1 MMRKLS
7 DSALGVV
14 SLLCI
19 LLLAACTHA
28 PKLKEL
34 VVAPSTASI
43 NVGQQ
48 QAFKVTGTYSN
59 GKSKD
64 LTTGAGVTW
73 GSSSTS
79 VATITSGGAATAVAA
94 GITNITASLGGI
106 TSSPAVLSVSGI
118 KSIAVTPAFPTIT
131 VPGTQAFTAMAII
144 INPDGSLSAP
154 QDITLTATW
163 ASSNTGVATIDS
175 TQDATNGTATA
186 VAPGLTQI
194 TASYEGVTSNIAYLT
209 VGTPPPTV
217 VQLTVAP
224 LTATIAA
231 GQTIQFAATEVLS
244 NGSTQP
250 PSGPVGWS
258 ISCTPANTA
267 TIGATTGLAVALASG
282 AGASCAVTAKETAP
296 NNLTSLPSTLNITAA
311 VARFAY
317 IVNDTG
323 GTISA
328 YAANAA
334 GGALTFLARYS
345 TQAGPQ
351 QAIVHPSG
359 NYLYV
364 IDGSNGVHVYD
375 INPVTGALQETGVT
389 AQAGTSNETDKG
401 VIDPTGSFLYIVNIY
416 DNAVYGFT
424 ISQTDGSLTATV
436 PASFSVGASPTDVLV
451 DHTGT
456 YLYVINSAGAD
467 ISGFTITPLTG
478 VLVANNAATPPYTP
492 GSLAPGPTY
501 GTIDPANA
509 YLYVPTGDNNVSSF
523 QITSNGQLS
532 TPGTVSPVGGA
543 TSSLTNIVINP
554 SDKYAYVVDNS
565 VTPSN
570 IYAFQVGTGG
580 ALGSAI
586 GSAVTAGN
594 TSFGMAIDPT
604 SALLAVDNQFSD
616 TISLFSIGS
625 TGALTPLVPA
635 STGAAPLFLAFDI
648 GTAAAQVA
656 PAVVVTANKTTGDI
670 SAFTAASGVLT
681 ADPKAPYTGVAGNSQ
696 IGSSVT
702 GSLFFT
708 GSASGKQLAGFNAA
722 NTPAIAALA
731 GSPYSLTPAG
741 AAGTVI
747 ADPSNLFAYVA
758 DTTNAQVDVYSYNS
772 TTNSLAAGT
781 PSTGLTGLQALVS
794 DPQANFVFA
803 LSSNG
808 SITAIELSNN
818 GTLFS
823 PGTLNTFPGTKTN
836 WTMGAVDASGQ
847 FLLAVDSVA
856 NKIHMY
862 SIIVAGSGGGPNPP
876 DGTLTEIGSG
886 TSIPGAMLP
895 VAMAFDP
902 LDRFV
907 VVIDATAET
916 ITSFIFT
923 YDPLAPT
930 LTAGT
935 PVTLPSAAGQV
946 TIDPTGKYLFIALVG
961 AANSTP
967 PSGVAVYTVA
977 VSGDAVTLTPVN
989 GSPFTTE
996 TGASGTTGVGVIN
1009 SVQ

>member
-1 MMRKLS
+1 
-7 DSALGVV
+7 
-14 SLLCI
+14 
-19 LLLAACTHA
+19 
-28 PKLKEL
+28 
-34 VVAPSTASI
+34 
-43 NVGQQ
+43 VGQQ

-79 VATITSGGAATAVAA
+79 VATITSGGLATAVAA
-94 GITNITASLGGI
+94 GMTNITASLGGI

-154 QDITLTATW
+154 QDITLKATW

-186 VAPGLTQI
+186 VATGLTQI

-250 PSGPVGWS
+250 PSGPVSWS

-317 IVNDTG
+317 IANNVS

-328 YAANAA
+328 YAANPA
-334 GGALTFLARYS
+334 GGALTFLAKYA
-345 TQAGPQ
+345 TTAGPWQ
-351 QAIVHPSG
+351 PLVHPSG
-359 NYLYV
+359 NYLYY
-364 IDGSNGVHVYD
+364 IDEASGVHVCD
-375 INPVTGALQETGVT
+375 INPVTGALLIPGVDVHNNPLPT
-389 AQAGTSNETDKG
+389 YEAGSGALDKG
-401 VIDPTGSFLYIVNIY
+401 VIDPTGSFLYVVNST
-416 DNAVYGFT
+416 DNVVYGFA
-424 ISQTDGSLTATV
+424 IQQTDGSL
-436 PASFSVGASPTDVLV
+436 SVIPPSTGFPVGEGPLDVLI

-456 YLYVINSAGAD
+456 YLYTINETAAD

-478 VLVANNAATPPYTP
+478 VLVPNNAATPPYTP
-492 GSLAPGPTY
+492 GSLGTGATPYY
-501 GTIDPANA
+501 GTIDPTNT
-509 YLYVPTGDNNVSSF
+509 YLYVAAGGSNVLSY

-532 TPGTVSPVGGA
+532 TPGTVSAVA
-543 TSSLTNIVINP
+543 NAVQLSSIVIDP
-554 SDKYAYVVDNS
+554 SDKYIYVIDTGIVVNNQAA
-565 VTPSN
+565 PSN

-580 ALGSAI
+580 AFGPAI
-586 GSAVTAGN
+586 GTGPTPAGI
-594 TSFGMAIDPT
+594 TSFGMTIDPT
-604 SALLAVDNQFSD
+604 SALLAVDNNFSD

-625 TGALTPLVPA
+625 TGELTSLVPA
-635 STGAAPLFLAFDI
+635 STGAAPLFMAFDI
-648 GTAAAQVA
+648 GTAAAQVT

-681 ADPKAPYTGVAGNSQ
+681 ADPNAPYKGVPGNSQ
-696 IGSSVT
+696 IGSSVA

-708 GSASGKQLAGFNAA
+708 GSASGKQLAGYGFNAA
-722 NTPAIAALA
+722 NTPAIAALS

-747 ADPSNLFAYVA
+747 ADPSILFAYVA
-758 DTTNAQVDVYSYNS
+758 DTTNAQVDIYSYNS
-772 TTNSLAAGT
+772 TTNSLVAGT
-781 PSTGLTGLQALVS
+781 PSTGLTGLQALAS
-794 DPQANFVFA
+794 DTQVNFLFA

-808 SITAIELSNN
+808 SITAIEPDLSTGGLPQ
-818 GTLFS
+818 GTPL
-823 PGTLNTFPGTKTN
+823 TLAGTN

-862 SIIVAGSGGGPNPP
+862 SISPAGSGT
-876 DGTLTEIGSG
+876 DGTLAEIGSG

-895 VAMAFDP
+895 VAIAFDP

-907 VVIDATAET
+907 VVVDATAKT
-916 ITSFIFT
+916 ITPFIFT

-935 PVTLPSAAGQV
+935 AVTLPSAAGQV

-977 VSGDAVTLTPVN
+977 VSGGAVTLTPVN

>member
-1 MMRKLS
+1 
-7 DSALGVV
+7 
-14 SLLCI
+14 
-19 LLLAACTHA
+19 LLLAACSGA

-43 NVGQQ
+43 SVGQQ

-59 GKSKD
+59 GTSKD
-64 LTTGAGVTW
+64 LTTGASVTW
-73 GSSSTS
+73 ASSKTG
-79 VATITSGGAATAVAA
+79 VATITSSGVATAVAA
-94 GITNITASLGGI
+94 GMTNITASLGSI

-144 INPDGSLSAP
+144 INPDGSLTAP
-154 QDITLTATW
+154 QDITLKATW

-186 VAPGLTQI
+186 VAIGLTQI
-194 TASYEGVTSNIAYLT
+194 TATYEGVTSNIAYLT
-209 VGTPPPTV
+209 VGAPPPTV

-224 LTATIAA
+224 LTATIAS

-250 PSGPVGWS
+250 PSGPVSWS

-267 TIGATTGLAVALASG
+267 TIGTTTGLAVALASG
-282 AGASCAVTAKETAP
+282 AGASCTVTAKETAP

-328 YAANAA
+328 YAA
-334 GGALTFLARYS
+334 GGALTFLAKYAA
-345 TQAGPQ
+345 QAGLQ

-364 IDGSNGVHVYD
+364 INGASGVQLYD
-375 INPVTGALQETGVT
+375 INPVTGALKETGAT
-389 AQAGTSNETDKG
+389 SQAGASDTTDKG
-401 VIDPTGSFLYIVNIY
+401 VIDPTGSFLYIVNGT
-416 DNAVYGFT
+416 DSAVYGFT
-424 ISQTDGSLTATV
+424 INQNNGSLTATV
-436 PASFSVGASPTDVLV
+436 PPSFSVGSGPWDVLV

-456 YLYVINSAGAD
+456 YLYVINQGDQS

-478 VLVANNAATPPYTP
+478 VLGTNNAATAPYTS
-492 GSLAPGPTY
+492 GSLPTPY
-501 GTIDPANA
+501 DGTIDPTDT
-509 YLYVPTGDNNVSSF
+509 YLYVTTGDGNVSSF

-532 TPGTVSPVGGA
+532 TPGTVSPVAGA
-543 TSSLTNIVINP
+543 TFLTNIVIDP
-554 SDKYAYVVDNS
+554 SDKYIYVVDNGPIPPI
-565 VTPSN
+565 PSN

-580 ALGSAI
+580 AFGAAI
-586 GSAVTAGN
+586 GSAVPAGI
-594 TSFGMAIDPT
+594 TSFGMTIDPT
-604 SALLAVDNQFSD
+604 STLLAVDNQFSD

-625 TGALTPLVPA
+625 NGALTSLVPA
-635 STGAAPLFLAFDI
+635 STGGAPLFLAFDI
-648 GTAAAQVA
+648 GTAAAQVT

-670 SAFTAASGVLT
+670 SAFTSASGVLT
-681 ADPKAPYTGVAGNSQ
+681 ADSNAPYAGVAGNSQ

-708 GSASGKQLAGFNAA
+708 GSASGKQLAGYGFNAA
-722 NTPAIAALA
+722 NTPAIAALS
-731 GSPYSLTPAG
+731 GSPYGLTPAG

-758 DTTNAQVDVYSYNS
+758 DTTNAQVDIYSYNS

-781 PSTGLTGLQALVS
+781 PSTGLTGLQSLVS

-808 SITAIELSNN
+808 SVTPIEPDLST
-818 GTLFS
+818 GGLSAGPPQAFA
-823 PGTLNTFPGTKTN
+823 GTN

-847 FLLAVDSVA
+847 YLLAVDSAA

-862 SIIVAGSGGGPNPP
+862 SIGPAGSGT
-876 DGTLTEIGSG
+876 DGALAEIGSG

-895 VAMAFDP
+895 VAIAFDP
-902 LDRFV
+902 LNRFV
-907 VVIDATAET
+907 VVIDATAKT
-916 ITSFIFT
+916 ITPFIFT

-935 PVTLPSAAGQV
+935 AVTLPSAAGQV
-946 TIDPTGKYLFIALVG
+946 TIDPTGKYLFVALVG

-977 VSGDAVTLTPVN
+977 VSGGAVTLTPVD

-996 TGASGTTGVGVIN
+996 TGASGTTGVGIIN